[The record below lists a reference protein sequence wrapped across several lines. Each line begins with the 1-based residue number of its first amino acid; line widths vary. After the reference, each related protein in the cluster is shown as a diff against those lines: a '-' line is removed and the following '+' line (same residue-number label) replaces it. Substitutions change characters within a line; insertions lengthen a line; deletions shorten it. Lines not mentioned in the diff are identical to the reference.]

1 MASVGRAFL
10 QGVLMPHHVMA
21 ANRVDA
27 GRVQDLRRTKLVGT
41 LGPAPGSP
49 ESLLDSFSK

>member
-1 MASVGRAFL
+1 
-10 QGVLMPHHVMA
+10 MA